1 VRSSIGDTPAA
12 IISPS
17 PACRSAASVGTLAM
31 AAFGSDLQNTI
42 LIRIDKAEPPGS
54 AGSGLRPSAP
64 LTWLF
69 QGLHCSGLLGLTQGS
84 DNQTS
89 SQRIVQY
96 LAKT

>member
-1 VRSSIGDTPAA
+1 MRSSIGDTPAA

-54 AGSGLRPSAP
+54 AGSGIDPYSP
-64 LTWLF
+64 LLDLCI
-69 QGLHCSGLLGLTQGS
+69 GSSLLESGSGS
-84 DNQTS
+84 S
-89 SQRIVQY
+89 SGV
-96 LAKT
+96 